1 MGHFRSGLLIFLLL
15 QAVTFSQPP
24 GVNIPTGG
32 TVGVPYTLDFGQ
44 VFGLQNIPPTAG
56 VSFTYSFTLAGGTL
70 PPGISLSAS
79 GLLSGTP
86 TTAGQYSFT
95 INLNLDISVPGA
107 PAFNYSF
114 PFPFTINVQGATGP
128 QISVQPGLL
137 SFPFTLGAAA
147 SSQSISVIN
156 KGAQAAAYSAS
167 ASTKTGGS
175 WLSVSGAGS
184 APPFGQGSIQVT
196 ANPAGLD
203 AGTYTGY
210 VTCTAGASQFN
221 ISVVMTVTGSQQ
233 IISLSQSGLTFRA
246 VSGGGAPP
254 PQSFGVLNGGE
265 GNLNWTA
272 SGSMLSGSS
281 WLSFTPP
288 NGSSSA
294 AAALPVSVRVNPAG
308 LAPGDYYGK
317 VQVSADGVAN
327 SPQAVSV
334 VLTVLPAT
342 GNLNPSV
349 LPTGLI
355 FVGTAGAAD
364 PARQSLQITN
374 LSSKPLTY
382 TTNIFLDQTGT
393 KWLAPPSGGTVT
405 PAQPVNVS
413 VQPTIAGLVP
423 GVYTGDLTIFF
434 VEINTTQHIPILL
447 VVIPHP
453 TSSPKPDSPR
463 DAGGCNPTKLLPI
476 FTQLGQSFIATAAW
490 PAALEVTVI
499 DDCGNPMTSGSVVT
513 TFSNGDP
520 SLSLTNLRDG
530 RWSGTWQPRN
540 ALSAPVTITAG
551 AQITAPPLKGTASV
565 GGNLQPNVTTPLIKS
580 GGVVSA
586 ASLAPQAPLA
596 PGSYV
601 SIQGSNFAP
610 GLMMA
615 GSLPLPTT
623 LNGMQVLLAG
633 RQLALRS
640 TSDGQIN
647 AIIPYDVPPNATH
660 QMIVQRGTAA
670 SVPEPVTIAAA
681 QPAIFTQDGSGM
693 GPGMVVDMQ
702 PDGTQFLVTAG
713 NPASA
718 GDTVVIYCSG
728 LGPVDPP
735 VAAGDVIA
743 PDSPGSQTTNPVT
756 VTIGGVPATVQF
768 AGMAPFSFV
777 GPDSLDFAGLYQVSV
792 TLPDGVTPA
801 PDTPL
806 IVTVAGQ
813 DSPPV
818 TIATQ

>member
-1 MGHFRSGLLIFLLL
+1 MGHIRSGVLILLL
-15 QAVTFSQPP
+15 SQATAIAQPGP
-24 GVNIPTGG
+24 PVPTAA
-32 TVGVPYTLDFGQ
+32 TVGVPYTFDFGQ
-44 VFGLQNIPPTAG
+44 VLGLQQIPQVAG
-56 VSFTYSFTLAGGTL
+56 VSFTYSFTLAGGNL
-70 PPGISLSAS
+70 PTGISLSAS
-79 GLLSGTP
+79 GLLNGTP

-95 INLNLDISVPGA
+95 LTLALTVSAMGYSQSV
-107 PAFNYSF
+107 NI
-114 PFPFTINVQGATGP
+114 PFPASINVKGGTGP
-128 QISVQPGLL
+128 QLSVQPGLL
-137 SFPFTLGAAA
+137 SFPFTIGAAA
-147 SSQSISVIN
+147 SSQSVSVIN
-156 KGAQAAAYSAS
+156 QGPQAVAYSSSAS
-167 ASTKTGGS
+167 AKTGGS
-175 WLSVSGAGS
+175 WLSVAGAGS
-184 APPFGQGSIQVT
+184 APPFGQASIQVT
-196 ANPAGLD
+196 ADPTGLD

-210 VTCTAGASQFN
+210 VTVTAGAGQFN
-221 ISVVMTVTGSQQ
+221 VSVVMTITGSQQ
-233 IISLSQSGLTFRA
+233 IISLSQTGLTFRA
-246 VSGGGAPP
+246 VSGGGAPA
-254 PQSFGVLNGGE
+254 PQSYGVLNGGA
-265 GNLNWTA
+265 GSLTWTA
-272 SGSMLSGSS
+272 TGATLSGSN
-281 WLSFTPP
+281 WLSWTPL

-294 AAALPVSVRVNPAG
+294 AAASPVSVHVNSAA

-317 VQVSADGVAN
+317 VQISADGVDN

-342 GNLNPSV
+342 GNLNPTV

-364 PARQSLQITN
+364 PAKQSLQITN

-382 TTNIFLDQTGT
+382 STNVFLDQAGT
-393 KWLAPPSGGTVT
+393 KWLAPPSGATVT

-413 VQPTIAGLVP
+413 VQPVIAGLAA

-434 VEINTTQHIPILL
+434 TEIKVTQHIPILL
-447 VVIPHP
+447 VVIPRP
-453 TSSPKPDSPR
+453 TSSPKPESPR
-463 DAGGCNPTKLLPI
+463 DATSCNPTKLLPI
-476 FTQLGQSFIATAAW
+476 FTQLGQSFTATAAW
-490 PAALEVTVI
+490 PAPLEVTVV
-499 DDCGNPMTSGSVVT
+499 DDCGNPMTSGSVVA

-540 ALSAPVTITAG
+540 ALSAPITITAG
-551 AQITAPPLKGTASV
+551 AQITTPPLKGTASV
-565 GGNLQPNVTTPLIKS
+565 GGNLQPNLTTPLIKS

-601 SIQGSNFAP
+601 TIQGSNFAP
-610 GLMMA
+610 GLTMA
-615 GSLPLPTT
+615 STLPLPAT
-623 LNGMQVLLAG
+623 LNGMQVILAG

-640 TSDGQIN
+640 ASDGQIN

-670 SVPEPVTIAAA
+670 SVPEPVTVAAA
-681 QPAIFTQDGSGM
+681 QPAIFTQDGSGQ
-693 GPGMVVDMQ
+693 GPGMIVDMQ
-702 PDGTQFLVTAG
+702 PDGTQFMVTAD

-718 GDTVVIYCSG
+718 NDTLVIYCSG

-743 PDSPGSQTTNPVT
+743 PDSPGSQTTNTVT

-768 AGMAPFSFV
+768 AGVAPFSGT
-777 GPDSLDFAGLYQVSV
+777 GPDSLDFAGIYQVMV

>member
-1 MGHFRSGLLIFLLL
+1 MGHIRSGVLILVLL
-15 QAVTFSQPP
+15 QAVAIAQPP
-24 GVNIPTGG
+24 GFGVPTAA
-32 TVGVPYTLDFGQ
+32 TVGVPYTFDFGSL
-44 VFGLQNIPPTAG
+44 FGLQQIPPTPG
-56 VSFTYSFTLAGGTL
+56 LTFSYSFTASGGL
-70 PPGISLSAS
+70 PPGITLSSS

-95 INLNLDISVPGA
+95 ITLNLTFGYPGI
-107 PAFNYSF
+107 PTQTYNLPY
-114 PFPFTINVQGATGP
+114 PFSINVVGTTGP

-137 SFPFTLGAAA
+137 SFPLTLGAAA
-147 SSQSISVIN
+147 SSQGISVIN
-156 KGAQAAAYSAS
+156 KGSQAVAYSSS

-175 WLSVSGAGS
+175 WLSVAGAGS

-210 VTCTAGASQFN
+210 VSVTAGASQFN
-221 ISVVMTVTGSQQ
+221 TSVVMTVTGSQQ
-233 IISLSQSGLTFRA
+233 IISLSQTGLTFRA
-246 VSGGGAPP
+246 VSGGGAPA
-254 PQSFGVLNGGE
+254 PQSFGVLNGGAAS
-265 GNLNWTA
+265 LNWTA
-272 SGSMLSGSS
+272 AGSTLSGSN
-281 WLSFTPP
+281 WLSSTPL
-288 NGSSSA
+288 NGTSSTGSS
-294 AAALPVSVRVNPAG
+294 PTVSVHANPVG

-317 VQVSADGVAN
+317 VQISADGAAN

-364 PARQSLQITN
+364 PAKQSLQITN

-382 TTNIFLDQTGT
+382 STNVFLDQAGT
-393 KWLAPPSGGTVT
+393 KWLTPPSGGTVT
-405 PAQPVNVS
+405 PAQPVNLS
-413 VQPTIAGLVP
+413 VQPVIAGLAA
-423 GVYTGDLTIFF
+423 GVYTGDVTIFF
-434 VEINTTQHIPILL
+434 VEINATQHIPILL
-447 VVIPHP
+447 VVVPRP
-453 TSSPKPDSPR
+453 TSSPKPASPR
-463 DAGGCNPTKLLPI
+463 AVPGCNPTKLLPI
-476 FTQLGQSFIATAAW
+476 FTQLGQSFTATAAW
-490 PAALEVTVI
+490 PAALEVTVV
-499 DDCGNPMTSGSVVT
+499 DDCGSPMTSGSVVA

-540 ALSAPVTITAG
+540 SLTAPVTITAG

-565 GGNLQPNVTTPLIKS
+565 GGSLQPNVTTPLIKS

-610 GLMMA
+610 GLTMA
-615 GSLPLPTT
+615 GTLPLPTT
-623 LNGMQVLLAG
+623 LNGMQVILAG

-647 AIIPYDVPPNATH
+647 AIIPYDVLPNATH

-670 SVPEPVTIAAA
+670 SVPEPVTVAAA

-693 GPGMVVDMQ
+693 GPGIVVDTQ
-702 PDGTQFLVTAG
+702 ADGTQFLVTAD

-718 GDTVVIYCSG
+718 GDTLVIYCSG

-768 AGMAPFSFV
+768 AGIAPFSFV

-801 PDTPL
+801 PDTP
-806 IVTVAGQ
+806 IVVTVAGQ

-818 TIATQ
+818 TVATQ

>member
-1 MGHFRSGLLIFLLL
+1 LNLNIS
-15 QAVTFSQPP
+15 AP
-24 GVNIPTGG
+24 GVP
-32 TVGVPYTLDFGQ
+32 
-44 VFGLQNIPPTAG
+44 A
-56 VSFTYSFTLAGGTL
+56 FTYN
-70 PPGISLSAS
+70 I
-79 GLLSGTP
+79 
-86 TTAGQYSFT
+86 
-95 INLNLDISVPGA
+95 
-107 PAFNYSF
+107 
-114 PFPFTINVQGATGP
+114 PFPFSISVQGQTGP
-128 QISVQPGLL
+128 QVSVQPGLL

-156 KGAQAAAYSAS
+156 KGAQAIAYSSS

-175 WLSVSGAGS
+175 WLSVAAGGS

-196 ANPAGLD
+196 ADPTGLD
-203 AGTYTGY
+203 AGTYTGN
-210 VTCTAGASQFN
+210 VALTAGASQSN
-221 ISVVMTVTGSQQ
+221 ISVVMTITGSQQ
-233 IISLSQSGLTFRA
+233 IISLSQTGVTFRA
-246 VSGGGAPP
+246 VSGGGAPA
-254 PQSFGVLNGGE
+254 PQSYGVLNGGA
-265 GNLNWTA
+265 GTLNWTA
-272 SGSMLSGSS
+272 TGATLSGSN
-281 WLSFTPP
+281 WLSWTPL

-294 AAALPVSVRVNPAG
+294 SAASPVSVRANPAA

-317 VQVSADGVAN
+317 VQISAAGVAN

-342 GNLNPSV
+342 GNLNPTV

-364 PARQSLQITN
+364 PAKQSLQITN
-374 LSSKPLTY
+374 LSSKSLTY
-382 TTNIFLDQTGT
+382 STNVFLDQAGT
-393 KWLAPPSGGTVT
+393 KWLASPSGGTVT

-413 VQPTIAGLVP
+413 VQPVIAGLAA

-434 VEINTTQHIPILL
+434 VEINATQHIPILL
-447 VVIPHP
+447 VVIPRP
-453 TSSPKPDSPR
+453 TSSPKPESPR
-463 DAGGCNPTKLLPI
+463 AATGCNPTKLLPI
-476 FTQLGQSFIATAAW
+476 FTQLGQSFTATAAW
-490 PAALEVTVI
+490 PAALEVTVV
-499 DDCGNPMTSGSVVT
+499 DDCGSPMTSGSVSA

-540 ALSAPVTITAG
+540 ALTAPVTITAG

-565 GGNLQPNVTTPLIKS
+565 GGNLQPNLTTPLIKS

-610 GLMMA
+610 GLTMA
-615 GSLPLPTT
+615 STLPLPTT
-623 LNGMQVLLAG
+623 LNGMQVILAG

-670 SVPEPVTIAAA
+670 SVPEPVTVAAA
-681 QPAIFTQDGSGM
+681 QPAIFTQDGSGQ
-693 GPGMVVDMQ
+693 GPAIVVDTQ
-702 PDGTQFLVTAG
+702 ADGTQFVVTAD

-718 GDTVVIYCSG
+718 GDTLLIYCSG

-735 VAAGDVIA
+735 VAAGDVVA

-756 VTIGGVPATVQF
+756 VTIGGMPAAVQF
-768 AGMAPFSFV
+768 AGMAPFSLV

-801 PDTPL
+801 PDTPV

>member
-1 MGHFRSGLLIFLLL
+1 MPNPRTL
-15 QAVTFSQPP
+15 
-24 GVNIPTGG
+24 IPTVA
-32 TVGVPYTLDFGQ
+32 TVGVPYSFDFGQ
-44 VFGLQNIPPTAG
+44 VFGLQQIPPTEG
-56 VSFTYSFTLAGGTL
+56 VSFTYSFTLAGGNL

-95 INLNLDISVPGA
+95 ITLHFAFIFTVPGA
-107 PAFNYSF
+107 PPDYVIDEPFNF
-114 PFPFTINVQGATGP
+114 AITVQGPTGP
-128 QISVQPGLL
+128 QLSVQPGLL
-137 SFPFTLGAAA
+137 SFPFTLNAAAA
-147 SSQSISVIN
+147 SQSVSVIN
-156 KGAQAAAYSAS
+156 QGAQAVAYSAS

-175 WLSVSGAGS
+175 WLSVAGPGS
-184 APPFGQGSIQVT
+184 APAFGQGSIQVT

-210 VTCTAGASQFN
+210 VTVTAGASQFN
-221 ISVVMTVTGSQQ
+221 VSVVMTVTGSQQ
-233 IISLSQSGLTFRA
+233 IISLSQTGLTFRA
-246 VSGGGAPP
+246 VSGGGAPA
-254 PQSFGVLNGGE
+254 PQSYGVLNGGA
-265 GNLNWTA
+265 GNLSWTA
-272 SGSMLSGSS
+272 TGSTLSGSN
-281 WLSFTPP
+281 WLTWTPL
-288 NGSSSA
+288 NGSSA
-294 AAALPVSVRVNPAG
+294 AGAAPPVSVRVNPAA

-317 VQVSADGVAN
+317 VQISADGVAN

-334 VLTVLPAT
+334 VLTVLPPT

-364 PARQSLQITN
+364 PAKQSVQITN

-382 TTNIFLDQTGT
+382 TTNVFLDQAGA
-393 KWLAPPSGGTVT
+393 KWLAPPAGGTVT

-413 VQPTIAGLVP
+413 IQPTITGLAA
-423 GVYTGDLTIFF
+423 GVYTGDLTVFF

-447 VVIPHP
+447 VVTPRP
-453 TSSPKPDSPR
+453 SSSPKPDSPR
-463 DAGGCNPTKLLPI
+463 DAVGCNPTKLLPI
-476 FTQLGQSFIATAAW
+476 FTQLGQSFTATAAW
-490 PAALEVTVI
+490 PAALEVTVV
-499 DDCGNPMTSGSVVT
+499 DDCGTPLTSGSVVA

-540 ALSAPVTITAG
+540 SLTAPVTITAG
-551 AQITAPPLKGTASV
+551 AQLVSPALKGTASV

-580 GGVVSA
+580 GGVISA
-586 ASLAPQAPLA
+586 ASLAPQAPIA

-601 SIQGSNFAP
+601 SILGTNFAP
-610 GLMMA
+610 GLTMA
-615 GSLPLPTT
+615 PTLPLPAQ

-633 RQLALRS
+633 RPLALRS

-670 SVPEPVTIAAA
+670 SVAEPVTVATA
-681 QPAIFTQDGSGM
+681 QPAIFTQDGTGK
-693 GPGMVVDMQ
+693 GPAIIVDTQ
-702 PDGTQFLVTAG
+702 ADGTQFLVTADM
-713 NPASA
+713 PATA

-728 LGPVDPP
+728 LGSVDPP
-735 VAAGDVIA
+735 VAAGDVA
-743 PDSPGSQTTNPVT
+743 PDLPGSQTTNPVT
-756 VTIGGVPATVQF
+756 VMIGGVPATVQF
-768 AGMAPFSFV
+768 AGLAPFSLS

-792 TLPDGVTPA
+792 IVPDGVTPA